1 MLVYLHE
8 YRTADAG
15 NKRTETSEALD
26 RDTSSY
32 FDVDHL
38 ALDEWELLERNGQ
51 DLQRRAREF
60 DAVTAV
66 SVPREASDDDL
77 PGRTIQLRH
86 DGGTEHVDNAELIE
100 VQDDDP

>member
-15 NKRTETSEALD
+15 SKRTETSEALD

-32 FDVDHL
+32 FDVDEL
-38 ALDEWELLERNGQ
+38 PLDEWELVEIDGQ

-60 DAVTAV
+60 DEVTAV
-66 SVPREASDDDL
+66 SVPREAEDGGV
-77 PGRTIQLRH
+77 PGRTIQLRT
-86 DGGTEHVDNAELIE
+86 DGDTQYVEHAEIVE
-100 VQDDDP
+100 VQDPDP